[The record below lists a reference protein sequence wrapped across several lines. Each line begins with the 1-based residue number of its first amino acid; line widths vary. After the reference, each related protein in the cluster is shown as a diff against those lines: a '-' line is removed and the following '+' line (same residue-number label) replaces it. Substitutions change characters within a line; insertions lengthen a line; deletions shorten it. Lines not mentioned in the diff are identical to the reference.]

1 MAKRKKTPDI
11 MAELLSDVPEA
22 PEPKPVEPA
31 KPVSQPTRK
40 TPKPPA
46 TKPPEQPDVR
56 PAETVEKLATPSAE
70 PAEPGGDGVSHF
82 VGFRLEGQRYA
93 LPLDRVERALR
104 MVAATPVPEALP
116 WVAGVI
122 NLHGRVVPMV
132 DLRQRFG
139 QPSRKPHLD
148 DRLLVVQA
156 QEQTMALMV
165 DEVTEVLEVP
175 ANQVE
180 PAPASLSQ
188 SRPLAAV
195 IRRDEE
201 LILVL
206 NVARLLPSEEDV
218 RRWEQ
223 EGLGARVRVPER
235 PTIQE
240 TVQMQEDDLTE
251 IRGIGKVYAD
261 RLAVGGVRT
270 FGALAEATADE
281 IAALLGLSEGRTPVI
296 QRWIDQATELA
307 RQVQAEP

>member
-1 MAKRKKTPDI
+1 MAKRRKTPDI

-22 PEPKPVEPA
+22 PEPKPVEADKPA
-31 KPVSQPTRK
+31 SRPTRK

-46 TKPPEQPDVR
+46 TKPPKQPDVR
-56 PAETVEKLATPSAE
+56 PAATVEKLATPPAE
-70 PAEPGGDGVSHF
+70 PAGPGGNGVSHF
-82 VGFRLEGQRYA
+82 VGFRLDGQRYA
-93 LPLDRVERALR
+93 LPLEHVEMAER

-122 NLHGRVVPMV
+122 NLHGRVIPTV

-139 QPSRKPHLD
+139 LPTREPALA

-223 EGLGARVRVPER
+223 EGMVTRARVPER

-240 TVQMQEDDLTE
+240 AVQIQEDDLIE
-251 IRGIGKVYAD
+251 IKGIGKVYVD
-261 RLAVGGVRT
+261 RLAAGGVRT
-270 FGALAEATADE
+270 FDALAEATADE
-281 IAALLGLSEGRTPVI
+281 ITALLGLSEGRSPVI
-296 QRWIDQATELA
+296 QRWIEQAAELMA
-307 RQVQAEP
+307 

>member
-1 MAKRKKTPDI
+1 
-11 MAELLSDVPEA
+11 MAE
-22 PEPKPVEPA
+22 
-31 KPVSQPTRK
+31 
-40 TPKPPA
+40 
-46 TKPPEQPDVR
+46 
-56 PAETVEKLATPSAE
+56 
-70 PAEPGGDGVSHF
+70 
-82 VGFRLEGQRYA
+82 
-93 LPLDRVERALR
+93 R

-122 NLHGRVVPMV
+122 NLHGRVIPTV

-139 QPSRKPHLD
+139 QPTREPALA

-218 RRWEQ
+218 RAWGQ
-223 EGLGARVRVPER
+223 EGLGAWAHAPER
-235 PTIQE
+235 PGIGV
-240 TVQMQEDDLTE
+240 TVQMQKDDLTE
-251 IRGIGKVYAD
+251 IKGIGKVYAD
-261 RLAVGGVRT
+261 RLAAGGVRT
-270 FGALAEATADE
+270 FGALAELAADE
-281 IAALLGLSEGRTPVI
+281 LTALLHLPESRLANAQG
-296 QRWIDQATELA
+296 WIDQAAELMA
-307 RQVQAEP
+307 